1 MLGSGY
7 LFLIM
12 FVSIITATY
21 NRARFMKRLILAFQR
36 QTYRQDLMEWI
47 ILDDGFESVGE
58 YFEGIPNVR
67 YIRSYIREPMGE
79 KLNRLCKEA
88 RGDIIIVMD
97 DDDYYQPERVSTVV
111 NAFYTYPQIEVAG
124 SSHVYMYSTEED
136 QVYSVGPYH
145 SKHALNCTLAFR
157 KSYLKEHRYDPMEEC
172 AVEKVFLEDFT
183 VPIIQLPAENTIV
196 HIIHS
201 SNTFKKKMSVGMLQ
215 KTALKLEDVITDE
228 ELRAAYIDAF

>member
-1 MLGSGY
+1 MGSGY

-12 FVSIITATY
+12 FVSVITATY
-21 NRARFMKRLILAFQR
+21 NRARFMKRLIHAFEA

-47 ILDDGFESVGE
+47 ILDDGFEEVGE
-58 YFEGIPNVR
+58 YFAGIPNVR
-67 YIRSYIREPMGE
+67 YIRSHIREPMGE

-88 RGDIIIVMD
+88 KGDIIIVMD
-97 DDDYYQPERVSTVV
+97 DDDYYPPERVSTVV
-111 NAFYTYPQIEVAG
+111 DAFYSNPQIEVAG
-124 SSHVYMYSTEED
+124 SSHVYMYSTGED

-157 KSYLKEHRYDPMEEC
+157 KSYLKEHRYDPTEVC

-183 VPIIQLPAENTIV
+183 VPMIQLPAENTIL

-201 SNTFKKKMSVGMLQ
+201 SNTFKKKMNIGMLH
-215 KTALKLEDVITDE
+215 KTDLQLEDVIRDE